1 MSKYDSAD
9 IHRYADGQWIR
20 ILSSLAPQLSHALEK
35 PGKHVPHPLLGG
47 KDGFR
52 VFKDVDE
59 TGGGVSNRDGVF
71 SDGIA
76 LLMWLHNWSFGETI
90 DHIGDFL
97 GIEPR
102 PMGRSASK
110 TEVEEF
116 DAKAIDCGTDDRSPW
131 VAVEKPDGSKLRIR
145 GEKVLQSW
153 KSSLV
158 EPGEKLFVRR
168 IRHVEKGTESIDWIF
183 LKKKAKAR
191 NPERDLELAQKIEE
205 VWNASLPYDPR
216 NMEMRPMLDYLE
228 NRGISTSE
236 IAGSDLRFHPS
247 LPCWVEGE
255 NGEESRVLKFPAMV
269 AAVRSP
275 EGGIVT
281 LHRTY
286 LDPGKGAK
294 ADVPAPKKLMALP
307 EGCTMTGG
315 AIRLAPICS
324 DRPLGLA
331 EGIETALAVETTMA
345 IPCWALVSAGNLER
359 FVPPEGVKRFIIW
372 ADLDRSLTGQSKAMA
387 LAARLADSGLEVA
400 IATPSG
406 LIAKGSKGIDWNDV
420 LKAHGPDGFPFIDD
434 LFN

>member
-20 ILSSLAPQLSHALEK
+20 ILSYLAPQLSQALEK

-47 KDGFR
+47 RDGFR

-76 LLMWLHNWSFGETI
+76 LLMWLHNWSFGETL
-90 DHIGDFL
+90 DRIGDFL
-97 GIEPR
+97 GIEPKASA
-102 PMGRSASK
+102 RSASK

-116 DAKAIDCGTDDRSPW
+116 NAKALECGTDDRSPW
-131 VAVEKPDGSKLRIR
+131 VAVQLSDGSKLRIR
-145 GEKVLQSW
+145 GEKVLQTW
-153 KSSLV
+153 KASLV
-158 EPGEKLFVRR
+158 EPGEELFVRR
-168 IRHVEKGTESIDWIF
+168 IKQTIKGGERIDWIF
-183 LKKKAKAR
+183 LKKRTKPK

-205 VWNASLPYDPR
+205 VWNASLPFDPR
-216 NMEMRPMLDYLE
+216 NTAMRPMLEYLE
-228 NRGISTSE
+228 RRAISTSE
-236 IAGSDLRFHPS
+236 IAGCDLRFHPS

-286 LDPGKGAK
+286 LDPEKGAK
-294 ADVPAPKKLMALP
+294 ADVPSPKKLMALP

-315 AIRLAPICS
+315 AIRLAPVCS

-331 EGIETALAVETTMA
+331 EGIETALAVETAMA

-359 FVPPEGVKRFIIW
+359 FEPPKGVKRFIIW
-372 ADLDRSLTGQSKAMA
+372 ADLDRSLTGQTKAMA
-387 LAARLADSGLEVA
+387 LASRLADAGLEVA
-400 IATPSG
+400 IATPG
-406 LIAKGSKGIDWNDV
+406 GVIAKGSKGIDWNDV
-420 LKAHGPDGFPFIDD
+420 LQKRGPEAFPFIDD
-434 LFN
+434 LLG